1 MSAEIIF
8 HTGTDTES
16 GPFVQSIRAAITEQ
30 ADTGFHIPRK
40 ALFYGL
46 KLNVYVGSNI
56 YLFAFHT
63 YMVHYEPL
71 CRSGCFCYYELAVYI
86 RHGTDIGSFDNDG
99 GTDGRL
105 AVTNYDSTRYALSLC
120 KDHYTA

>member
-1 MSAEIIF
+1 MYTLGATS
-8 HTGTDTES
+8 TS
-16 GPFVQSIRAAITEQ
+16 LRSIPTW
-30 ADTGFHIPRK
+30 
-40 ALFYGL
+40 
-46 KLNVYVGSNI
+46 
-56 YLFAFHT
+56 
-63 YMVHYEPL
+63 VHYEPL

-86 RHGTDIGSFDNDG
+86 RHDTDIGSFDNDG